1 MTQKNGGIYEK
12 GKKKLLSQLNPFFK
26 GLQGKKILFNS
37 GMKC

>member
-1 MTQKNGGIYEK
+1 MKAFMKKEKKN
-12 GKKKLLSQLNPFFK
+12 LLSQLNPFFK